1 MKHTKIAII
10 GIGNV
15 GASTA
20 FALVLSNIASEIIL
34 IDKNQEKC
42 AGQVKDLSDALA
54 FTQTA
59 SVRSGTYADACTAD
73 IVIICAGVP
82 QCVGQSR
89 QELLQKNAAIIQSIC
104 AELQNIDKDV
114 LVIMVTNPLDTLTYL
129 AQKLLPLDKN
139 RIFGTGTWLDT
150 QRLRRFLGE
159 RFSVS
164 PQSIEAFMIG
174 EHGDSSVAIVPPYL
188 KLTPQEIIAVQDAVI
203 KEVYTIIEL
212 KCATFY
218 GIATTI
224 ADICSAIIHNQRRVL
239 PLSVYNAEYDICIS
253 LPAILGENGIE
264 NTVPLTLNEPEKAL
278 FEKSV
283 SIVQNSKK
291 SLK

>member
-1 MKHTKIAII
+1 MKHTKVAII

-20 FALVLSNIASEIIL
+20 FALVLSNLASEIIL
-34 IDKNQEKC
+34 VDKNQEKC

-59 SVRSGTYADACTAD
+59 SVRMGTYADACTAD

-89 QELLQKNAAIIQSIC
+89 QELLQKNAGIIRSIC
-104 AELQNIDKDV
+104 AELQNIDKNA

-129 AQKLLPLDKN
+129 AQTLLPLDRN

-150 QRLRRFLGE
+150 QRLRRFLAE
-159 RFSVS
+159 RFTVS
-164 PQSIEAFMIG
+164 PQSIEAFMVG
-174 EHGDSSVAIVPPYL
+174 EHGDSSVAIVPPHL
-188 KLTPQEIIAVQDAVI
+188 KLTQQEIIAVQEMVI
-203 KEVYTIIEL
+203 KEAYTIIEL

-239 PLSVYNAEYDICIS
+239 PLSIYNTEYDICIS
-253 LPAILGENGIE
+253 VPVILGENGTE
-264 NTVPLTLNEPEKAL
+264 NAIPLTLSEPHKAL

-283 SIVQNSKK
+283 QRVKESNK
-291 SLK
+291 SL